1 MRGDNGEGGREQE
14 GTHRTRDEGG
24 EGLSFSLSLA
34 PARPDVSTQGN
45 YSPGKHVCA
54 SCSPSS
60 SEHCSSSCRVFGL
73 GRVKGT
79 SLQKCRPDVKAASAS
94 ARRRVHIDANTPRT
108 HTHTHARARA
118 HTPLLPLRARDSLS
132 AAGETH
138 LRIGNSR

>member
-1 MRGDNGEGGREQE
+1 VDAGGQRGGRE
-14 GTHRTRDEGG
+14 RTRGNTQDPMRGG

-94 ARRRVHIDANTPRT
+94 ARRRVHIDAHTPRT
-108 HTHTHARARA
+108 HTHTRARARA
-118 HTPLLPLRARDSLS
+118 HTAAA
-132 AAGETH
+132 AAGP
-138 LRIGNSR
+138 